1 MKRIQSIILTMAA
14 IALVA
19 MPAFAQQPGPDGWHG
34 PHPGLFFAPFVM
46 LLALIG
52 FVTVIMI
59 LVRLFSFSG
68 HRRWRGYY
76 GPGYRG
82 QPGGRSAMDIVEE
95 RFARGEIDKAEF
107 EEKRRLLAR

>member
-1 MKRIQSIILTMAA
+1 MKRKKSIILTTVA
-14 IALVA
+14 ITLVA
-19 MPAFAQQPGPDGWHG
+19 MPAFAQQSGPDGWRG
-34 PHPGLFFAPFVM
+34 PHPGIFLAPFVM

-52 FVTVIMI
+52 FVTVVMI

-76 GPGYRG
+76 GPAYRG

-95 RFARGEIDKAEF
+95 RFAHGEIDKAEF